1 MGPGVDFPKLPRK
14 EQRMPLMI
22 HLNLL
27 DQYEQHPT
35 EKSYSDDSGVVE
47 LIVAGADSL
56 EISYFNKSHVVALTD
71 FSYPDTVSERQVQ
84 TRVSDTCEVE
94 FNLNPQKEVSRTK
107 CLSTHTQT
115 QPIQGEI

>member
-71 FSYPDTVSERQVQ
+71 FSYPDTVNERVQ
-84 TRVSDTCEVE
+84 TRVSDT
-94 FNLNPQKEVSRTK
+94 
-107 CLSTHTQT
+107 
-115 QPIQGEI
+115 GDW